1 MNLVKSMEEALN
13 KMYSTKE
20 EKNGDKIKL
29 SKKKE
34 KVNLNP
40 KIEDEMTEAKPHN
53 CATHVEHSE
62 WGAGTCIP
70 TQHTL
75 IETERGEFEVTHYD
89 VLFDDGVKEDVPVG
103 DLKILKEKHHSHDPD
118 DPHEH
123 PHKNGEEDHDC
134 DEVHPGKSHKEWE
147 KENVEKE
154 ARTYLDRKDDEKE
167 KKKKH
172 FAFGGK
178 KKSRHGVS
186 GYGKG
191 EEVEVENEEV
201 ELTELLKSKDKSVID
216 AFYNKDSLAGRV
228 LSTSGKSL
236 EKHGVGGQ
244 TIAAWLKGKIA
255 ITAVSDVKSTQAI
268 LRYMKNSIPKGNFD
282 PKSWNKFF
290 EEVEIEEVEVDG
302 RTRGYRTALTRINT
316 RRERVEAKKG
326 SVREVSPPDWE
337 GTVKKM
343 KKEKNIDNP
352 WALAWYMKNK
362 GYTPHATE
370 QEWIQNSGSESFKV
384 WEKHFIP
391 EAYEDGTDEYKKHVK
406 KMTPGQEE
414 VEIEE
419 GYEKVISLWMKRA
432 FSGVDFHFKNGILYV
447 DKGYRGKVARRMAG
461 DKMKPPVGG
470 IKEEVEID
478 EAPPKSVA
486 DYLKFAKAQR
496 GKGPEPVS
504 GYSADKWA
512 KEIKKGVDAPW
523 VSSQTSSLGPGDPS
537 VMIKLTLDAE
547 KDWPNNILHNARFGM
562 LRIDPAGEMEM
573 FASHRKLK
581 NMRKTKI
588 KSSRDAIQKINTWIK
603 TVKEEVELEEV
614 ESKYAAAIAA
624 YKKKGGK
631 VKKLKDSPAFKSLFK
646 QKGPKKPPRKEE
658 VEVDEA
664 KSKLPPHLAKF
675 FDKDGNLKKDA
686 AARVAKG
693 REKINWID
701 VTPKGYGPKEED
713 TKHYGGQTMMKF
725 KQAMGEAFFKVNI
738 PDMPPVFIEGGSAS
752 AIKQDMR
759 KKLKPDVLKG
769 LEIEKVS
776 RADMAKMYR
785 KLAKGDSEEGETQ
798 EEVSESM
805 KLQATMALGDAGIK
819 TNWKGGKLYV
829 PKKDIKKAEKALSK
843 SFRKGG
849 EPDLYH
855 EEVVEATGDKAVYQ
869 KKREAIA
876 KKFGVT
882 HGGEI
887 KDPKKKKA
895 YYNALDKSHVSDD
908 EEKTKKEGV
917 KMSVVKR
924 FLSERRGKIQTDEAN
939 KATERKVRADY
950 HKMEGDKK
958 RMEKLA
964 SKYKMKKDEVQGIIM
979 KEDSWSDQSHKWDE
993 SPHNDDRYKLSN
1005 AMPHMGVEAKEDME
1019 GPYLY
1024 HDKMFFWSPGE
1035 QKFWSEDA
1043 GNWISDV
1050 DAKEMMYSFMKG
1062 LWQGRKGA
1070 LPAIKR

>member
-1 MNLVKSMEEALN
+1 MNLVKSMAETLT

-34 KVNLNP
+34 KVELNP
-40 KIEDEMTEAKPHN
+40 KIEDEMTEAKTHN

-75 IETERGEFEVTHYD
+75 IETEKGEFEVTHYD
-89 VLFDDGVKEDVPVG
+89 VLFDDRVKEDVPVG

-147 KENVEKE
+147 KEDRKE
-154 ARTYLDRKDDEKE
+154 AKYRSPRDYDDLGVGSIKYYRKKGD
-167 KKKKH
+167 
-172 FAFGGK
+172 
-178 KKSRHGVS
+178 KKSKR
-186 GYGKG
+186 K
-191 EEVEVENEEV
+191 EEVEMEEV

-316 RRERVEAKKG
+316 RRERVEARKG

-337 GTVKKM
+337 GTIKKM
-343 KKEKNIDNP
+343 KKDKNIDNP

-414 VEIEE
+414 VEIDEATGNE
-419 GYEKVISLWMKRA
+419 IKKYMKSKWKISVNASKVGTGKFMRA
-432 FSGVDFHFKNGILYV
+432 MGDIPNEFRAYVIKKFIPTAKIMNKNDINYGNIRNT
-447 DKGYRGKVARRMAG
+447 DVALHVKQW
-461 DKMKPPVGG
+461 DEL
-470 IKEEVEID
+470 INEEVEID
-478 EAPPKSVA
+478 EGSSDTQDMYALMVKGLKAMPGSPKQKKIIKQINVIRKRMGMP
-486 DYLKFAKAQR
+486 LM
-496 GKGPEPVS
+496 
-504 GYSADKWA
+504 
-512 KEIKKGVDAPW
+512 KEDA
-523 VSSQTSSLGPGDPS
+523 
-537 VMIKLTLDAE
+537 
-547 KDWPNNILHNARFGM
+547 
-562 LRIDPAGEMEM
+562 
-573 FASHRKLK
+573 
-581 NMRKTKI
+581 
-588 KSSRDAIQKINTWIK
+588 
-603 TVKEEVELEEV
+603 ELEEV

-624 YKKKGGK
+624 FKKKGGK

-713 TKHYGGQTMMKF
+713 TKHSGGETMMNF
-725 KQAMGEAFFKVNI
+725 KQAIGEAFFKVNI

-785 KLAKGDSEEGETQ
+785 KLAKGDSEEGEAQ

-849 EPDLYH
+849 EPDLYY
-855 EEVVEATGDKAVYQ
+855 EEVSEATGDKEAYQ

-964 SKYKMKKDEVQGIIM
+964 SKYRMKKDEVQGIIM

>member
-20 EKNGDKIKL
+20 EKNGEKIKL

-34 KVNLNP
+34 KVDLNP
-40 KIEDEMTEAKPHN
+40 KIEDEMSEAKTHN

-75 IETERGEFEVTHYD
+75 VETERGKFEVTHYD
-89 VLFDDGVKEDVPVG
+89 VLFDDSVKEDVPVG

-154 ARTYLDRKDDEKE
+154 ASTYRDRTKDDEK
-167 KKKKH
+167 KKKRH

-178 KKSRHGVS
+178 KKSRHGEY

-316 RRERVEAKKG
+316 RRERVEARKG

-414 VEIEE
+414 VEIDEATGNE
-419 GYEKVISLWMKRA
+419 IKKYMKSKWKISVNASKVGTGKFMRA
-432 FSGVDFHFKNGILYV
+432 MGDIPNEFRAYVIKKFIPTAKIMNKNDINYGNIRNT
-447 DKGYRGKVARRMAG
+447 DVALHVKQW
-461 DKMKPPVGG
+461 DEL
-470 IKEEVEID
+470 INEEVE
-478 EAPPKSVA
+478 
-486 DYLKFAKAQR
+486 F
-496 GKGPEPVS
+496 
-504 GYSADKWA
+504 
-512 KEIKKGVDAPW
+512 
-523 VSSQTSSLGPGDPS
+523 
-537 VMIKLTLDAE
+537 
-547 KDWPNNILHNARFGM
+547 
-562 LRIDPAGEMEM
+562 
-573 FASHRKLK
+573 
-581 NMRKTKI
+581 
-588 KSSRDAIQKINTWIK
+588 
-603 TVKEEVELEEV
+603 
-614 ESKYAAAIAA
+614 
-624 YKKKGGK
+624 
-631 VKKLKDSPAFKSLFK
+631 
-646 QKGPKKPPRKEE
+646 
-658 VEVDEA
+658 DEA
-664 KSKLPPHLAKF
+664 KMGSSDTQDMYALMVK
-675 FDKDGNLKKDA
+675 GLKAMPGSPKQ
-686 AARVAKG
+686 K
-693 REKINWID
+693 EIIKQINVIRKRMGM
-701 VTPKGYGPKEED
+701 PLMKEENILD
-713 TKHYGGQTMMKF
+713 ESLGLQMK
-725 KQAMGEAFFKVNI
+725 MAFDDAKIKV
-738 PDMPPVFIEGGSAS
+738 
-752 AIKQDMR
+752 
-759 KKLKPDVLKG
+759 KG
-769 LEIEKVS
+769 
-776 RADMAKMYR
+776 A
-785 KLAKGDSEEGETQ
+785 
-798 EEVSESM
+798 
-805 KLQATMALGDAGIK
+805 
-819 TNWKGGKLYV
+819 KGGKLV
-829 PKKDIKKAEKALSK
+829 IDRNDQKKVTDVLSK
-843 SFRKGG
+843 SLKKGSNVKKVI
-849 EPDLYH
+849 DKMIKF
-855 EEVVEATGDKAVYQ
+855 EEVEDQV
-869 KKREAIA
+869 
-876 KKFGVT
+876 
-882 HGGEI
+882 
-887 KDPKKKKA
+887 DPNPSTTVSK
-895 YYNALDKSHVSDD
+895 LFSHVR
-908 EEKTKKEGV
+908 KL
-917 KMSVVKR
+917 MSK
-924 FLSERRGKIQTDEAN
+924 
-939 KATERKVRADY
+939 
-950 HKMEGDKK
+950 
-958 RMEKLA
+958 
-964 SKYKMKKDEVQGIIM
+964 
-979 KEDSWSDQSHKWDE
+979 
-993 SPHNDDRYKLSN
+993 
-1005 AMPHMGVEAKEDME
+1005 
-1019 GPYLY
+1019 
-1024 HDKMFFWSPGE
+1024 
-1035 QKFWSEDA
+1035 
-1043 GNWISDV
+1043 
-1050 DAKEMMYSFMKG
+1050 
-1062 LWQGRKGA
+1062 
-1070 LPAIKR
+1070 